1 MVVAADV
8 MIDLAAHSIC
18 SLYAWRGCRHLWFAS
33 DAAYSS
39 NGFEH
44 VVAANSVERQILR
57 VQLCPLPAEFVDIS
71 KLPLNICMRRASTS
85 VSEPAQ
91 HPANISPPA
100 RGWFVS
106 SVVWLR
112 CRTRVPAPGAVFT
125 VSDGARMHATHII
138 AFTFDGGAPK
148 Y

>member
-1 MVVAADV
+1 MP
-8 MIDLAAHSIC
+8 SKPGE
-18 SLYAWRGCRHLWFAS
+18 Y
-33 DAAYSS
+33 
-39 NGFEH
+39 
-44 VVAANSVERQILR
+44 QILR
-57 VQLCPLPAEFVDIS
+57 VHLCPLPGEFVDTS
-71 KLPLNICMRRASTS
+71 KLTRDICMRRASTS

-91 HPANISPPA
+91 RPDNISPNA

-112 CRTRVPAPGAVFT
+112 FRTRVPGADAVYT

-138 AFTFDGGAPK
+138 AFTDDGGAPK